1 MYLRNSL
8 QGDVYRLHSPNNMY
22 NSLWTA
28 LHARYEM
35 KQIIAEQHIGEL
47 FKLKPINGASYA
59 ELRELLDKV
68 NRNVQ
73 ILETYDLTL
82 NLLSQ
87 LFLVSLVTSRLDG
100 ETRKSFELQQNAQVF
115 PMWQDTELGKFYGK
129 FCYGIKNFIIHIRF
143 LIDG

>member
-1 MYLRNSL
+1 
-8 QGDVYRLHSPNNMY
+8 MY

-82 NLLSQ
+82 NLLSK

-115 PMWQDTELGKFYGK
+115 LMWQDTELFS
-129 FCYGIKNFIIHIRF
+129 CENFVTGSKI
-143 LIDG
+143 L